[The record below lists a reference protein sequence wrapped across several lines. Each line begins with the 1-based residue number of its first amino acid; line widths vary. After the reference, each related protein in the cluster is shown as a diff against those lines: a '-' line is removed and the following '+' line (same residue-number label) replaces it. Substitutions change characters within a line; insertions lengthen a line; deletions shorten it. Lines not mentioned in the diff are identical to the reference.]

1 MLYVGM
7 NARKAWKDGPEKERN
22 VKAMTNEKLRQLKDT
37 LAFVRKLLTMDIYF
51 SIFDENCVVQ
61 YIDPED
67 GDKDGIFVGE
77 VFHDPTGKLEEAMQS
92 GESIHNILPMKGS
105 GNCMEGNIVP
115 VYEEGKICGAV
126 SSVYFPA
133 SRQQLTARELALQ
146 SVYYLILAVH
156 MENGH
161 CNRIYFNY
169 ERHRFPADVQ
179 HFDVFCQKLEQEVHP
194 EDLEEFREFV
204 LFSRLHQRMEG
215 KKDRM
220 LECRL
225 LDRSGAYRWMELVFI
240 RVEEPENEAY
250 EDILFMVRDI
260 HERKQKTM
268 EALEENQ
275 ALIMQLQGNND
286 ALLEQSLTDEL
297 TQLYNRKGM
306 TFFGFR
312 LLREA
317 KDQGRYIYT
326 FVADLN
332 GLKSINDNCGH
343 REGDQAIRVIAKQLT
358 KAAPDYA
365 VVCRTGGDEFTIMAV
380 LDAGSTVP
388 EEIERSFVKQMEEY
402 NRTSGLP
409 YQVKASYGWEMRP
422 GDIAGNLDECFNAA
436 DRKMYEMKEQ
446 GRIPG
451 CFSVKAQ
458 KEIARRFGSARHKVL
473 VFSLREEVRREIM
486 SLFDDNYQI
495 VPMDTKEEV
504 YEQLE
509 ETREL
514 VLLFVDRTLG
524 EPADLTYLKNLPET
538 LRKKAVII
546 LLLPEEDEEFIE
558 QAFSL
563 GVDDVLTAPYA
574 TELNRWHMKHLIRV
588 NIAARK
594 LSGLLEAGL

>member
-1 MLYVGM
+1 
-7 NARKAWKDGPEKERN
+7 
-22 VKAMTNEKLRQLKDT
+22 MTNEKLRQLKDT
-37 LAFVRKLLTMDIYF
+37 LDFVRKLLTMDIYY
-51 SIFDENCVVQ
+51 SVFDENCVVR
-61 YIDPED
+61 YIYPED
-67 GDKDGIFVGE
+67 GNKDGIFVGE
-77 VFHDPTGKLEEAMQS
+77 VFHDPTGKLEEALK
-92 GESIHNILPMKGS
+92 GGKCIHNILPMGDS
-105 GNCMEGNIVP
+105 GTCMEGNIVP
-115 VYEEGKICGAV
+115 VYEEGEICGAV
-126 SSVYFPA
+126 SSAYFPT
-133 SRQQLTARELALQ
+133 SWQQLNARELALQ
-146 SVYYLILAVH
+146 SVYYLILAIH

-169 ERHRFPADVQ
+169 DKHQFPADVQ
-179 HFDVFCQKLEQEVHP
+179 HFDVFCQRLEKEVHP

-204 LFSRLHQRMEG
+204 QLSKLHQQMAG
-215 KKDRM
+215 KKDLM

-225 LDRSGAYRWMELVFI
+225 LDRSGEYRWMELVFI
-240 RVEEPENEAY
+240 RVKEPENEVY

-260 HERKQKTM
+260 HERKQRTV

-306 TFFGFR
+306 AFFGIR

-317 KDQGRYIYT
+317 KEKGRCIYT

-343 REGDQAIRVIAKQLT
+343 REGDQAIRVIARQLT

-380 LDAGSTVP
+380 LDADSTVP
-388 EEIERSFVKQMEEY
+388 EEIECSFVRQMEEY

-409 YQVKASYGWEMRP
+409 YQVKASYGWEIRP
-422 GDIAGNLDECFNAA
+422 GVAAGNLDECFNAA
-436 DRKMYEMKEQ
+436 DRKMYEMKER
-446 GRIPG
+446 GRVPG
-451 CFSVKAQ
+451 CFSDKAQ
-458 KEIARRFGSARHKVL
+458 KEIARRFGSTRHKVL
-473 VFSLREEVRREIM
+473 VFSLKTAVRQEIT

-495 VPMDTKEEV
+495 VPMRTKEEV
-504 YEQLE
+504 YRQLE
-509 ETREL
+509 ETNEL

-524 EPADLTYLKNLPET
+524 EPADLSYLKNLPEA

-546 LLLPEEDEEFIE
+546 LLLPKEDGEYIE
-558 QAFSL
+558 QAFAL
-563 GVDDVLTAPYA
+563 GADDVLTAPYA
-574 TELNRWHMKHLIRV
+574 TELNRWHVKHLIRM

-594 LSGLLEAGL
+594 LSGLLEAEL